1 VCKTREERFDR
12 ELERKI
18 LAIGFRDG
26 EGEKSVSV
34 IRESLG

>member
-1 VCKTREERFDR
+1 
-12 ELERKI
+12 

-26 EGEKSVSV
+26 EGEKSFSV